1 MRPAAPARAAVRLHS
16 VLMAAHPLLPDDI
29 LVFERGW
36 LSSNNILLRADAGS
50 ALVDSGYVSH
60 AAQTLALVENALED
74 QPLTLLVN
82 THLHSDHCGGNA
94 LLQTLYPGLR
104 TLIPPGHAEQVRQWD
119 AQALSYAPTGQS
131 CAPFDFDAILPP
143 GSTLRLGQRDWQVH
157 AAPGHDPHSVILF
170 EPELHLLISADALWE
185 NGFGVVFPEI
195 EGIEAFDEVEA
206 TLDLI
211 ESLQPRLV
219 IPGHGAVFQRVDAAL
234 AVARQRLAQFR
245 GDPRR
250 HARHAAKVL
259 IKFKLLEL
267 QQVALSD
274 FRSWIAQTSF
284 FGLLHRTH
292 FSHHDFTVWS
302 DELMQD
308 LVRAG
313 AARIDSQMLFN
324 Q

>member
-1 MRPAAPARAAVRLHS
+1 
-16 VLMAAHPLLPDDI
+16 MAAHPLLPDDI
-29 LVFERGW
+29 HVFERGW
-36 LSSNNILLRADAGS
+36 LSSNNILLRADTGC

-60 AAQTLALVENALED
+60 AAQTLSLVEDTLGD

-94 LLQTLYPGLR
+94 MLQAAHPSLR

-131 CAPFDFDAILPP
+131 CAPFGFDAVLQP
-143 GSTLRLGQRDWQVH
+143 GSSLRLGLRDWQVL

-170 EPELHLLISADALWE
+170 EPELRLLISADALWE

-195 EGIEAFDEVEA
+195 EGIQAFDEVDA

-211 ESLQPRLV
+211 ASLQPRLV
-219 IPGHGAVFQRVDAAL
+219 IPGHGALFQQVDAAL

-245 GDPRR
+245 SDPRR

-292 FSHHDFTVWS
+292 FSQHDFTAWS

-308 LVRAG
+308 LVHAG
-313 AARIDSQMLFN
+313 AARIDGQLLFN

>member
-1 MRPAAPARAAVRLHS
+1 
-16 VLMAAHPLLPDDI
+16 MAAHPLLPDDI
-29 LVFERGW
+29 HVFERGW
-36 LSSNNILLRADAGS
+36 LSSNNILLRADAGN
-50 ALVDSGYVSH
+50 ALIDSGYVSH
-60 AAQTLALVENALED
+60 AAQTLALVRNMLGN
-74 QPLTLLVN
+74 QPLSLLVN

-94 LLQTLYPGLR
+94 LLQATYPGLC

-131 CAPFDFDAILPP
+131 CAPFAFDAVLQP
-143 GSTLRLGQRDWQVH
+143 GSSLRLGLRDWLVH
-157 AAPGHDPHSVILF
+157 AAPGHDPHSLILF
-170 EPELHLLISADALWE
+170 EPELRLLISADALWE

-195 EGIEAFDEVEA
+195 EGLQAFDEVDA

-219 IPGHGAVFQRVDAAL
+219 IPGHGALFQRVDAAL
-234 AVARQRLAQFR
+234 AVARQRLTQFR
-245 GDPRR
+245 SDPRR

-274 FRSWIAQTSF
+274 FRSWIAQTAY
-284 FGLLHRTH
+284 FGLLHQTH
-292 FSHHDFTVWS
+292 FSQHNFTAWS

-308 LVRAG
+308 LVHAG
-313 AARIDSQMLFN
+313 AARIDGQLLLN

>member
-1 MRPAAPARAAVRLHS
+1 MWPASHVRATVRLHS
-16 VLMAAHPLLPDDI
+16 GLMAAHPLLPDDI

-36 LSSNNILLRADAGS
+36 LSSNNILLRADVGS

-60 AAQTLALVENALED
+60 AAQTLSLVGSALGSK
-74 QPLTLLVN
+74 PLTLLVN

-94 LLQTLYPGLR
+94 SLQALYPGLR
-104 TLIPPGHAEQVRQWD
+104 TLIPPGHAEQVRRWD
-119 AQALSYAPTGQS
+119 ADALSYTPTGQS
-131 CAPFDFDAILPP
+131 CSPFDFDAVLTP

-157 AAPGHDPHSVILF
+157 AAPGHDPHSIVLF
-170 EPELHLLISADALWE
+170 EPELRLLISADALWE

-195 EGIEAFDEVEA
+195 EGIEAFDEVDA
-206 TLDLI
+206 TLNLI

-219 IPGHGAVFQRVDAAL
+219 IPGHGAIFQGVDAAL
-234 AVARQRLAQFR
+234 ALARQRLKQFR
-245 GDPRR
+245 SDPRR

-267 QQVALSD
+267 QQVGLSD
-274 FRSWIAQTSF
+274 FRAWIAQTSF

-292 FSHHDFTVWS
+292 FGQHDFTTWS

-308 LVRAG
+308 LVHAG
-313 AARIDSQMLFN
+313 AARIDGQWLLN